1 MKDSF
6 MKNGLYAS
14 EYLGLMNTSETF
26 LKVVTSGRS
35 KIQST
40 VSASNLWMEIKKVI
54 KNKIKKNFFID
65 HLPQRGLLIGS
76 QSKFGNIIR
85 HGEYIW
91 MEGIQIERGFSEGTK
106 LKLGGYRIK

>member
-76 QSKFGNIIR
+76 QSMLV
-85 HGEYIW
+85 EYIW